1 MTKDMK
7 KFNSFTVEEVEPS
20 IGLVTLN
27 RPEQLNAQNVE
38 MLSEFEELFR
48 ILSDYETT
56 TFKVLIITGAGKAYC
71 SGADL
76 NDAMAHKDTEAFS
89 DPELFLKIVQER
101 YANLILGMRKIPQ
114 PIISAVNGAAAG
126 GGFAMTLASDIR
138 VATPEAFFVAS
149 FINIGLSGGE
159 LGCSYY
165 LPRLVGLSNA
175 SDILLT
181 GRKISAEEAEKI
193 GLVSKVIPRE
203 QLLEEAL
210 TRARMMTKKSFGAL
224 KLTKR
229 VLDQNIDAPSLEAA
243 VNLENRNQA
252 IMVFSG
258 EFFKLIQSFF
268 KG

>member
-1 MTKDMK
+1 MTSDIK
-7 KFNSFTVEEVEPS
+7 KFNTVTFEEVEPS

-27 RPEQLNAQNVE
+27 RPEKLNAQNVE
-38 MLSEFEELFR
+38 MLAEFEELFK
-48 ILSDYETT
+48 ILSDYSS

-76 NDAMAHKDTEAFS
+76 DDASAHKDTEAFA
-89 DPELFLKIVQER
+89 DPEFFLRMVQER
-101 YANLILGMRKIPQ
+101 YANLVLGMRKIPQ

-181 GRKISAEEAEKI
+181 GRKVYGEEAEKI
-193 GLVSKVIPRE
+193 GLVSKVVPRE

-243 VNLENRNQA
+243 VNIENRNQS

-258 EFFKLIQSFF
+258 EFFKLIQSFY

>member
-1 MTKDMK
+1 MTNDMK
-7 KFNSFTVEEVEPS
+7 KFNTFTFEEVEPA

-27 RPEQLNAQNVE
+27 RPEQRNAQNVE
-38 MLSEFEELFR
+38 MLAEFDELFR
-48 ILSDYETT
+48 ILSNFDCTL
-56 TFKVLIITGAGKAYC
+56 KVLIITGSGKAYC

-76 NDAMAHKDTEAFS
+76 NDAMSHKDTDAFA

-101 YANLILGMRKIPQ
+101 YSSLILGMRKIPQ

-126 GGFAMTLASDIR
+126 GGFAMTLASDMR
-138 VATPEAFFVAS
+138 VASPEACFIAS

-165 LPRLVGLSNA
+165 LPRLVGLARA
-175 SDILLT
+175 SEILLT
-181 GRKISAEEAEKI
+181 GRKVRAEEAEKI
-193 GLVSKVIPRE
+193 GLVNKVVPRE
-203 QLLEEAL
+203 QLLDEAL
-210 TRARMMTKKSFGAL
+210 SHARLMTAKSFGAL

-243 VNLENRNQA
+243 VNVENRNQA

-258 EFFKLIQSFF
+258 EFFKLIQSFL
-268 KG
+268 K